1 VSDVAFSPDG
11 TKLATASL
19 DKTFHVSP
27 LRFDELYE
35 VAKRLR
41 TATSGQKP

>member
-11 TKLATASL
+11 TKLATASF

-27 LRFDELYE
+27 LDFTELYD
-35 VAKRLR
+35 VAKRLQA
-41 TATSGQKP
+41 ATSGDNP